1 MFSSWKK
8 SEICKQKNLKK
19 KIFDK
24 KKNKKI
30 QERKKQQQQCVSTV
44 RRVVKSKKG
53 RGRGLIPFGFGSHLL
68 IPKYI
73 RSASAKALKT

>member
-1 MFSSWKK
+1 MKK
-8 SEICKQKNLKK
+8 SEICKQKNKK
-19 KIFDK
+19 KSRK
-24 KKNKKI
+24 KK
-30 QERKKQQQQCVSTV
+30 QQQCVSTV

>member
-1 MFSSWKK
+1 MQAKK
-8 SEICKQKNLKK
+8 LKK
-19 KIFDK
+19 KYLKK

-30 QERKKQQQQCVSTV
+30 QERKKQQQCVSTV

>member
-1 MFSSWKK
+1 MQARK
-8 SEICKQKNLKK
+8 LKK
-19 KIFDK
+19 KKYLKK

>member
-1 MFSSWKK
+1 MQAKK
-8 SEICKQKNLKK
+8 LKK
-19 KIFDK
+19 KYLKK

-30 QERKKQQQQCVSTV
+30 QERKKQQQCVSTV

-53 RGRGLIPFGFGSHLL
+53 RGRGLTLFGIPCPL

>member
-1 MFSSWKK
+1 MQAKK
-8 SEICKQKNLKK
+8 IKK
-19 KIFDK
+19 KIFEK

-30 QERKKQQQQCVSTV
+30 QERKKQQQCVSTV

>member
-8 SEICKQKNLKK
+8 VKYASKKIKK
-19 KIFDK
+19 KIFEK

-30 QERKKQQQQCVSTV
+30 QERKKQQQCVSTV

>member
-1 MFSSWKK
+1 VKYASKK
-8 SEICKQKNLKK
+8 ILKK
-19 KIFDK
+19 KYLIK
-24 KKNKKI
+24 KRTRKFKK
-30 QERKKQQQQCVSTV
+30 EKKQQQQCVSTV

>member
-1 MFSSWKK
+1 MQAKK
-8 SEICKQKNLKK
+8 LKK
-19 KIFDK
+19 KYLKK

-30 QERKKQQQQCVSTV
+30 QERKKQQQCVSTV

-68 IPKYI
+68 IPKYDQ
-73 RSASAKALKT
+73 RVPRH

>member
-1 MFSSWKK
+1 MKK
-8 SEICKQKNLKK
+8 SEISKQKNKKKYLKK
-19 KIFDK
+19 KEQENSRK
-24 KKNKKI
+24 KK
-30 QERKKQQQQCVSTV
+30 QQQCVSTV

>member
-1 MFSSWKK
+1 MQAKK
-8 SEICKQKNLKK
+8 LKK
-19 KIFDK
+19 KYLKK

-53 RGRGLIPFGFGSHLL
+53 RGRGLSLL
-68 IPKYI
+68 DLGHTSLFLNTYDQRVP
-73 RSASAKALKT
+73 RH